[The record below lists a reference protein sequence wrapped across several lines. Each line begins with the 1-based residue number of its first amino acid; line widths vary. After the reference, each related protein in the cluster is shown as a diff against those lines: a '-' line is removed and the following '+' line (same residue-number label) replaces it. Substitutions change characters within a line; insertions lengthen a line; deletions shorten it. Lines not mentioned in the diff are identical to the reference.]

1 MNIAIIKY
9 NAGNIQSVL
18 FALKRIGVDAVVTDD
33 NEEILKADKIIFP
46 GVGEANTAMNFLQ
59 SKKLDLLIPQLK
71 QPLLGICL
79 GMQLLCSYSEENN
92 TKCLGVFDTRVK
104 RFDRTTNIKIPQIG
118 WNTINQL
125 KHPLFKNIPDH
136 SHVYFVHSFYVPVN
150 DFTIA
155 ETQYG
160 INYSSAI
167 AKNNFYGVQFHPEKS
182 AEAGVKIIEN
192 FLNI

>member
-92 TKCLGVFDTRVK
+92 TNCLGVFDTRVK
-104 RFDRTTNIKIPQIG
+104 KFDRTTNIKIPQIG

-182 AEAGVKIIEN
+182 AEAGGKIIEN